1 MSSAITTQS
10 IGTSLAGDP
19 GGSRPGRLRS
29 GENLVISIAL
39 SLLMLLPLADI
50 ALRKFVPRGVSG
62 AMIFVQQLTL
72 LIGMLGACIAAR
84 ENRLLSLST
93 LGTLLEGRWKTAA
106 SLFTGACSASIAA
119 LLCGAGFQFVWTERS
134 AGKLLAYGIP
144 AWCVQALL
152 PLGFAALALRLAWHS
167 AQFWKLRAAVAL
179 LVAAAIAT
187 GMHPPLPAE
196 KLVIP
201 ALLLLAVATIIGIP
215 VFTTLGG
222 VALILFWGQQIPVAS
237 LSVDHY
243 SMVMNPSLATFPLF
257 TMAGYF
263 LAEGGA
269 PRRFLSVFQALF
281 GSMSGGAAIVT
292 ALICAF
298 FTSFTGA
305 SGVTIVAIGGLLMPV
320 LLAERYSHKTALG
333 LVTGAGSL
341 GVLLPPCLPLILYG
355 IIARIPINKMFL
367 GGILPGFV
375 MVLAASVW
383 GIGQGRKT
391 GVARRPFEWA
401 KARSALWEAKWELA
415 IPLVVFAALFSGLA
429 SPVEAAALTAFY
441 AFLVETVVYRD
452 LSFRKDVTRVMTD
465 CGMLVG
471 GVLLILGVAMGLTN
485 FLVDAEVTARA
496 VEWTTRVIHSRWVF
510 LLVLNLFLLV
520 IGCLMDIY
528 SAIMIQVPLLVPI
541 GAAFGIDPVHLGIIF
556 LANLELGYLTPPVG
570 LNVYMSAYRFKKT
583 VPEVWRAVL
592 PIVAVLFA
600 GVLLITYVPWLTTAL
615 PGWLGG

>member
-1 MSSAITTQS
+1 MTSIPITQS
-10 IGTSLAGDP
+10 IATSATGDEAG
-19 GGSRPGRLRS
+19 RWLRLLRR
-29 GENLVISIAL
+29 GENLAISLAL
-39 SLLMLLPLADI
+39 SLLMIIPLADI
-50 ALRKFVPRGVSG
+50 ALRKVVPTGVSG
-62 AMIFVQQLTL
+62 SMIFVQQLTL

-84 ENRLLSLST
+84 ENRLLALST
-93 LGTLLEGRWKTAA
+93 LGMLLQGSWKIAA

-119 LLCGAGFQFVWTERS
+119 LLCGAGVQFVWTERT
-134 AGKLLAYGIP
+134 AGKFLPYGIP
-144 AWCVQALL
+144 AWWVQMLL
-152 PLGFAALALRLAWHS
+152 PLGFAVLALRLAWYSAHS
-167 AQFWKLRAAVAL
+167 WKLRAAVVL

-187 GMHPPLPAE
+187 GMHPPLPPE
-196 KLVIP
+196 SLVMP
-201 ALLLLAVATIIGIP
+201 GLVVLALATIIGIP
-215 VFTTLGG
+215 VFTTLAG
-222 VALILFWGQQIPVAS
+222 VALLLFWGQHVPVAS

-243 SMVMNPSLATFPLF
+243 SMVMNPSLATIPLF

-269 PRRFLSVFQALF
+269 PRRFLRVFQALF

-320 LLAERYSHKTALG
+320 LLAERYSEKAALG

-341 GVLLPPCLPLILYG
+341 GVLFPPCLPLILYG

-367 GGILPGFV
+367 GGILPGVV
-375 MVLAASVW
+375 MVVAASVW

-401 KARSALWEAKWELA
+401 EARKALWEAKWELA

-429 SPVEAAALTAFY
+429 APVEAAALTAFY

-452 LSFRKDVTRVMTD
+452 LSFRKDVTRVMAD

-496 VEWTTRVIHSRWVF
+496 VEWTTHTIYSRWAF
-510 LLVLNLFLLV
+510 LLALNLFLLV

-556 LANLELGYLTPPVG
+556 LANLELGYLTPPMG
-570 LNVYMSAYRFKKT
+570 ENVFLASYRFGKS
-583 VPEVWRAVL
+583 VPEVSRAII
-592 PIVAVLFA
+592 PIFLVMLV
-600 GVLLITYVPWLTTAL
+600 GVLMITYFPALTTTL
-615 PGWLGG
+615 PRWFAR